1 MKLLITAIL
10 LSAALMEPAAA
21 GANTVGKVAESNA
34 VDTAEVS
41 TYAACPR
48 LKVRPR
54 AAPLTPVVPD
64 RGGTGKAMH
73 SAGV

>member
-41 TYAACPR
+41 TYAACPT

-54 AAPLTPVVPD
+54 AAPPVVV
-64 RGGTGKAMH
+64 RNSGKMGRAMTSGGG
-73 SAGV
+73 

>member
-21 GANTVGKVAESNA
+21 GANTVGKVAESNT
-34 VDTAEVS
+34 VDTVGVS

-48 LKVRPR
+48 LKVRPKPGAVVTPRNSGAMGR
-54 AAPLTPVVPD
+54 AMISVSP
-64 RGGTGKAMH
+64 
-73 SAGV
+73 

>member
-34 VDTAEVS
+34 VDKVGAS
-41 TYAACPR
+41 THAACPR
-48 LKVRPR
+48 LKVRPKPGRVVTVR
-54 AAPLTPVVPD
+54 ASGQMS
-64 RGGTGKAMH
+64 RAM
-73 SAGV
+73 SSVSQ

>member
-54 AAPLTPVVPD
+54 AAPSVVV
-64 RGGTGKAMH
+64 RNSGQMGNAMTKV
-73 SAGV
+73 GN

>member
-21 GANTVGKVAESNA
+21 GANIFGKVADASS
-34 VDTAEVS
+34 VDTATVS
-41 TYAACPR
+41 AYAACPR

-54 AAPLTPVVPD
+54 AEPQVTVRSSGPM
-64 RGGTGKAMH
+64 GKAMT
-73 SAGV
+73 AVGQ

>member
-1 MKLLITAIL
+1 MKLLLT
-10 LSAALMEPAAA
+10 AALLCAAYIQPAAA

-48 LKVRPR
+48 LKVRPKPGPRVVVRNSGQMSR
-54 AAPLTPVVPD
+54 ALTTV
-64 RGGTGKAMH
+64 GN
-73 SAGV
+73 

>member
-21 GANTVGKVAESNA
+21 GTNTVGKVAESNT

-54 AAPLTPVVPD
+54 AAPPPVTV
-64 RGGTGKAMH
+64 RASGRMGKALTA
-73 SAGV
+73 AGL